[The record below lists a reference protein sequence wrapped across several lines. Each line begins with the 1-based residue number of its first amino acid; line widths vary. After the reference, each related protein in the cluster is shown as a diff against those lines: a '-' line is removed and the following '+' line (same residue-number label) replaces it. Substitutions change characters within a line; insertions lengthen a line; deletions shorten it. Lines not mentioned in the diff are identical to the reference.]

1 MRTRSSR
8 FSLTE
13 VGEAH
18 FSLLHRKSGVA
29 QLTRDTKSEPATLAS
44 LLPNGGLGAN
54 SDSRASCL
62 KAWGVHVFFLKK

>member
-44 LLPNGGLGAN
+44 LLPKGGLCVD
-54 SDSRASCL
+54 SDS
-62 KAWGVHVFFLKK
+62 